1 MTGMELATA
10 ARFGL
15 NPIVIVLNNA
25 GYGTERPMRDG
36 SFNNIPG
43 GNYARLP
50 DFLGAGR
57 GYNIHTEA
65 EFDEALIS
73 ARQHTDNFCILDVH
87 LDPFDMSP
95 ALKRLTENL
104 AKRVQR

>member
-25 GYGTERPMRDG
+25 GYGTERPMLDG
-36 SFNNIPG
+36 SFNDIP
-43 GNYARLP
+43 NWDYARLP
-50 DFLGAGR
+50 DFLGVGQ
-57 GYNIHTEA
+57 GYNVNTET
-65 EFDEALIS
+65 EFDKALES
-73 ARQHTDNFCILDVH
+73 ARQHTDSFCILDVH
-87 LDPFDMSP
+87 LDPHDMSP

-104 AKRVQR
+104 AKRVNQ